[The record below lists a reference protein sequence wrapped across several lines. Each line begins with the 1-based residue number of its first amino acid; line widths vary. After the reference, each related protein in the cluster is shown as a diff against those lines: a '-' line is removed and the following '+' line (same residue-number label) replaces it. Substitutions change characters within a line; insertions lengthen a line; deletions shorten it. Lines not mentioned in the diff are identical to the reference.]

1 MRDETV
7 HIPLAG
13 IRLADCRTGEIVDLG
28 ELPGRA
34 VLTLIRHRY

>member
-7 HIPLAG
+7 HLPLAG
-13 IRLADCRTGEIVDLG
+13 IRLTDARSGEPLDLG
-28 ELPGRA
+28 ELPDVA